1 MVHSLTPEHLA
12 IGNGVI
18 LNGLNQAWVIV
29 SKPTASLLGRESSAW
44 GVIAAGSELSRLRD
58 KSLSLNLFKTALV
71 THPWYF
77 VVRRGRCLRYP

>member
-1 MVHSLTPEHLA
+1 MREEKTSRPPHCPL
-12 IGNGVI
+12 
-18 LNGLNQAWVIV
+18 
-29 SKPTASLLGRESSAW
+29 SLLGRESSAW